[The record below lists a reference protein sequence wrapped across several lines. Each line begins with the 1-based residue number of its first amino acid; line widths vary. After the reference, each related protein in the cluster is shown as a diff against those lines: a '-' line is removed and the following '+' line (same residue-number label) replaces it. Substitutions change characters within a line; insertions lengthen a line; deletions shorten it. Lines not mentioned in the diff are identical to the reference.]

1 MEIKHELSDEAI
13 FEKRAQQL
21 KADMENCM
29 RQNPQYPGNI
39 LCMDSIY
46 NFEMITDTEI
56 ADSVSM

>member
-21 KADMENCM
+21 KADIGNCM

>member
-56 ADSVSM
+56 AYSVSM